1 MLFSITRRWR
11 IKKREESHDVRLTF
25 VSSGEYYEKLRLI
38 GLELFNK
45 YINSPDLQDEVVLAW
60 GALFHLISG
69 ELAINS
75 EKREEIKSEIRK
87 RLESLIYQLS
97 ESMKS
102 NWELGFAASVY
113 LYVLK
118 MIGSNVDDLEDK
130 LHSILKSVNFYRIV
144 GVNKI
149 PEFLG
154 FTFAMF
160 NETCPDDACKLY
172 YFMYK
177 KINNEDINPEQKQ
190 FNRNDPVESLLA
202 YYIYGES
209 SGLQLNQLWTQII
222 REIMEKDVNEY
233 MKNYEPYGGE
243 YHSSEVFIPKERL
256 FLLLILMKLLNL
268 DKVVY
273 VIGLSN
279 EEEMKEI
286 LEIDKEI
293 KKAHRRAT
301 IILVSSLISI
311 TFLIIWGF
319 VIPFMFPSYFQT
331 LLHSIVAIA
340 VLIISYMLGLISIII
355 GIVKRLSDW
364 VRVKKVN

>member
-1 MLFSITRRWR
+1 M
-11 IKKREESHDVRLTF
+11 
-25 VSSGEYYEKLRLI
+25 
-38 GLELFNK
+38 
-45 YINSPDLQDEVVLAW
+45 
-60 GALFHLISG
+60 FHLVSG
-69 ELAINS
+69 ELAVNS

-130 LHSILKSVNFYRIV
+130 LHTILKSVNFYRIV

-177 KINNEDINPEQKQ
+177 KINNEDINFEQKQ
-190 FNRNDPVESLLA
+190 FNKNDLIESLLA
-202 YYIYGES
+202 YYIYGET
-209 SGLQLNQLWTQII
+209 SGLQLKQLWIQII
-222 REIMEKDVNEY
+222 REVMEKDVNEY

-243 YHSSEVFIPKERL
+243 YYSNEVFVPKERL

-279 EEEMKEI
+279 EKDMKEI
-286 LEIDKEI
+286 LEQDKEI
-293 KKAHRRAT
+293 KKANRRAT
-301 IILVSSLISI
+301 VILVFSLISI
-311 TFLIIWGF
+311 TLLIIWGL
-319 VIPFMFPSYFQT
+319 VIPFMFPSLFFT
-331 LLHSIVAIA
+331 LLHSIVAI
-340 VLIISYMLGLISIII
+340 VVVIISYILGLISIII
-355 GIVKRLSDW
+355 EILKKLLDW